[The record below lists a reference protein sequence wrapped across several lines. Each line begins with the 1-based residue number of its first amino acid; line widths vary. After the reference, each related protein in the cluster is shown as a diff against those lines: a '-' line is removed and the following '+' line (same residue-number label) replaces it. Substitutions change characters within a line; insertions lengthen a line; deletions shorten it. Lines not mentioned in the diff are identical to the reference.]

1 MKIKKTINND
11 NIFNNREEKCDVT
24 LPWKQNF
31 WQQKGAQAMTA
42 ATPTRT
48 GKRKSFIL
56 AK

>member
-31 WQQKGAQAMTA
+31 WQQKGAQALTA

-48 GKRKSFIL
+48 GKRNSFIL